1 MSINETKFRELL
13 QKYVN
18 TDYNTL
24 VSCARDSLNKVTPIF
39 EALDKDHNGSLLLV
53 AIINAGIGADG
64 KLSVKEKAFLHD
76 AFGLEPATVDNLISL
91 FTGKEFDL
99 IDILHDKL
107 DGDAQFHVF
116 NIVAILAACD
126 ETITRDE
133 ISFLRK
139 VVE

>member
-1 MSINETKFRELL
+1 MSINEAQFRELL

-24 VSCARDSLNKVTPIF
+24 VACARDSLNKVTPLF

-53 AIINAGIGADG
+53 AILNAGIGADG
-64 KLSVKEKAFLHD
+64 QLTVKEKAFLHD

-126 ETITRDE
+126 ETIPRDE
-133 ISFLRK
+133 INFLRK

>member
-1 MSINETKFRELL
+1 MSIIEAQFRELL

-24 VSCARDSLNKVTPIF
+24 VACARDSLNKVTPLF

-53 AIINAGIGADG
+53 AILNAGIGADG
-64 KLSVKEKAFLHD
+64 QLTVKEKAFLHD
-76 AFGLEPATVDNLISL
+76 AFGLEPATIDNLISL

-126 ETITRDE
+126 ETISRDE
-133 ISFLRK
+133 INFLRK
-139 VVE
+139 IIE